1 VNLQALE
8 ANVAAGQAVN
18 NPSVTITFPLGDSSE
33 DQNARITASLITL
46 QNLNG
51 PGVGCPAASTT
62 LLQQQQALR
71 I

>member
-1 VNLQALE
+1 MDLQALE

-18 NPSVTITFPLGDSSE
+18 NPSVPINFPLGDSRE

-62 LLQQQQALR
+62 LLQQQQALGL
-71 I
+71 

>member
-1 VNLQALE
+1 MELQALE

-18 NPSVTITFPLGDSSE
+18 NPGITVNFPLGDSRE
-33 DQNARITASLITL
+33 DQNARITASLITI

-62 LLQQQQALR
+62 LVQQQKALGF
-71 I
+71 